1 MSDQPLN
8 GKVAIVTGGSRGIGE
23 AVARRLVADGSSVL
37 IASRKADQLEATA
50 ARIGGDIIA
59 VAAHVADD
67 GSAEKCMEAANDRWG
82 HIDIL
87 VNNAGINPHAG
98 PVDTLNKAQF
108 TKLTDVNLWGPIAWT
123 NAAVRAGLGVDGGAV
138 VNISSASSLMYGA
151 PVGPYATTK
160 AALNY
165 LTKHLAV
172 ELGPKNVRVNA
183 IAPGVVATSMAKI
196 LTDQGTDF
204 CSGWPIPRF
213 GEPDD
218 VASLVAFL
226 VGPGSTWLT
235 GQVIALDGGASL
247 QSPTVELG

>member
-1 MSDQPLN
+1 
-8 GKVAIVTGGSRGIGE
+8 
-23 AVARRLVADGSSVL
+23 
-37 IASRKADQLEATA
+37 
-50 ARIGGDIIA
+50 
-59 VAAHVADD
+59 
-67 GSAEKCMEAANDRWG
+67 
-82 HIDIL
+82 
-87 VNNAGINPHAG
+87 
-98 PVDTLNKAQF
+98 
-108 TKLTDVNLWGPIAWT
+108 LTDVNLWGPIAWT

-247 QSPTVELG
+247 QSPRVELG